1 MIIYELCFIV
11 FIFLIISI
19 IITRDIFSPASLIC
33 ESYIF
38 ALICAIYNIN
48 NWGLSLNSSTFYI
61 IILGLL
67 AFLIPSFFLS
77 LINYKKNQFSQKK
90 EGIKQLKLLNFPKNI
105 VIFLNIINF
114 IIFFLYIIFFY
125 KALKSL
131 PVTGS
136 FSYKM
141 EVYRELTQ
149 FEGKE
154 YIPSIINLL
163 SKFCRAFAYVS
174 MYILVNNLLYSLKN
188 NLKYRNKIIYLIPII
203 IYIPLSLTSGAR
215 FDLIIYII
223 TSAFMYI
230 ILYRRAYHRN
240 LKTKKLLKMVILV
253 FMVLLLFSASRTL
266 VGRTSKS
273 DPITYITTYFGG
285 SIACF
290 DMYLQDY
297 PNEDITRG
305 EELFYGFNKLMV
317 QLHLKDNLSEK
328 SSMKFRVSNTGVL
341 IGNIYTGF
349 RKMHHDYGK
358 IGIVAFQVLL
368 SIIFNKMY
376 YSILNYKESK
386 YGLDFRIILYCSL
399 IYCLVLH
406 SFSEFFFS
414 TVISF
419 NYIALFIIIIFIRY
433 FLYHVRLKKGGKVLN
448 G

>member
-125 KALKSL
+125 KALTSL

-174 MYILVNNLLYSLKN
+174 MYILVNNLLYCLKN

-203 IYIPLSLTSGAR
+203 IYIPLSLTSGA
-215 FDLIIYII
+215 
-223 TSAFMYI
+223 
-230 ILYRRAYHRN
+230 
-240 LKTKKLLKMVILV
+240 V
-253 FMVLLLFSASRTL
+253 
-266 VGRTSKS
+266 
-273 DPITYITTYFGG
+273 
-285 SIACF
+285 
-290 DMYLQDY
+290 
-297 PNEDITRG
+297 
-305 EELFYGFNKLMV
+305 
-317 QLHLKDNLSEK
+317 
-328 SSMKFRVSNTGVL
+328 
-341 IGNIYTGF
+341 
-349 RKMHHDYGK
+349 
-358 IGIVAFQVLL
+358 
-368 SIIFNKMY
+368 
-376 YSILNYKESK
+376 
-386 YGLDFRIILYCSL
+386 
-399 IYCLVLH
+399 
-406 SFSEFFFS
+406 
-414 TVISF
+414 
-419 NYIALFIIIIFIRY
+419 
-433 FLYHVRLKKGGKVLN
+433 
-448 G
+448 